1 MYDDGS
7 VISLFLVSFLFYSLS
22 LFRCIR
28 LLVMDLPTFSTLFLH
43 PPFCPNFILGS
54 ANAPK
59 MTASFHSSARR
70 EEEAKETSS
79 EVAEKGGFMGT
90 GLSHLYAIPVGVAF
104 GVPILEFNWFV
115 VNEETLVSHH
125 CCYHEETK

>member
-1 MYDDGS
+1 
-7 VISLFLVSFLFYSLS
+7 
-22 LFRCIR
+22 
-28 LLVMDLPTFSTLFLH
+28 MDLPTSSTLFPHL
-43 PPFCPNFILGS
+43 PFCPNFILGS
-54 ANAPK
+54 AHAPK
-59 MTASFHSSARR
+59 MSASFHHSARR

-79 EVAEKGGFMGT
+79 EVAEKAGFMGT

-125 CCYHEETK
+125 CCYHEKQNT